1 MYHFDPWNVLLLLLQ
16 IYRSDLRLVL
26 CSRVTYYILS
36 NKLLFWMQLIVI
48 NRLTALIYIF
58 IYICKCMYMYIFLHT
73 ILIFL
78 FFCICRSPT
87 RHQMNCWATRTSI
100 QLSSAPFPVT
110 KTKSAQWYKSS
121 SDLTGPGSPFSVSD
135 NSYGYTGNAG
145 LIPASVALQC
155 MYCIPSR
162 DTRCNW
168 QNEAIHARH
177 GQKTSSKPKSTL
189 LLSLPI
195 KGGPLASFLLLLTKM
210 WQEKC
215 GLGQRI
221 GRWRQ
226 QWVVSQGS
234 VQ

>member
-1 MYHFDPWNVLLLLLQ
+1 
-16 IYRSDLRLVL
+16 
-26 CSRVTYYILS
+26 
-36 NKLLFWMQLIVI
+36 
-48 NRLTALIYIF
+48 
-58 IYICKCMYMYIFLHT
+58 MYIFLHT
-73 ILIFL
+73 IWIFL

-87 RHQMNCWATRTSI
+87 MHQMNCWATRTSI

-121 SDLTGPGSPFSVSD
+121 SDLTGPGSPFSVVTIHTVYRECRAYPSKRRF
-135 NSYGYTGNAG
+135 T
-145 LIPASVALQC
+145 
-155 MYCIPSR
+155 MYVLHTKPWYPLLLTKRSNTCKTWS
-162 DTRCNW
+162 
-168 QNEAIHARH
+168 
-177 GQKTSSKPKSTL
+177 KTSSKPKSTL

-210 WQEKC
+210 WPEKC